1 MFKGQFN
8 DTKYARKAFFAAAV
22 IGRVAFGCDE
32 FVEDSAV
39 SVEAVA
45 VDVVADGGVDVAAD
59 VVEVDAVVVDVDG
72 S

>member
-1 MFKGQFN
+1 M
-8 DTKYARKAFFAAAV
+8 
-22 IGRVAFGCDE
+22 IGRVAFGCDG

-45 VDVVADGGVDVAAD
+45 VDVVADGGVDVAVD
-59 VVEVDAVVVDVDG
+59 VVEVDAVVEDVDG